1 MPLLKT
7 PCSFRAVYVQLE
19 TQKDRGVNRV
29 KLCVNSVTDWV
40 ADTGKMWRDAEQALT
55 LMWLLSG
62 ISYGMCH
69 SPPGRPRLT
78 TCRSPEKE
86 TFTCWWEPGSTGG
99 LPTSYHLY
107 YRKESSLEVFECPDY
122 HKAGNNSCYFDKRHT
137 SIWIMYNITVVASN
151 ALGKAYS
158 ESVEIDVM
166 DIVRPHPPE
175 NVSVTFMQTTN
186 SPYFLVRWRPP
197 RNTDTRSG
205 WVTIKYE
212 VRTKIEMSRKEED
225 SNWESYSAG
234 KQLEFSIY
242 SPQPGTN
249 YAVQVRCKLDQGLWS
264 EWSPSAFIQI
274 PDNMSDTQN
283 VVMITAVTLTVVI
296 FLLTAGVLT
305 VKMKPVKHF
314 LLPPVPEPKISGLD
328 TQLLKS
334 GKSEEI
340 FSALITPGYPQI
352 AQSPD
357 RQVECLVISDCD
369 EEMDFDDKAHLE
381 NQKIENCLIDNAQ
394 KVSQNSIQITLNNSQ
409 DLNTTLSTVSN
420 QLSATSSV
428 LAEPQQLLHLYCNG
442 SRVKAQDQNTQISY
456 ESECE
461 NVNINPA
468 GLTGYVEVDKEKQD
482 QKPLVGED
490 YSMVSDI
497 ISGNIL
503 VLQDSIPAQGH
514 KEVKC
519 DKTSEAEES
528 GGVFEPL
535 GYLETLTTFSSGS

>member
-1 MPLLKT
+1 
-7 PCSFRAVYVQLE
+7 
-19 TQKDRGVNRV
+19 
-29 KLCVNSVTDWV
+29 
-40 ADTGKMWRDAEQALT
+40 MWRDAKQALA
-55 LMWLLSG
+55 LMLLLSWV
-62 ISYGMCH
+62 SH
-69 SPPGRPRLT
+69 SMSFSPAGRPRLT

-86 TFTCWWEPGSTGG
+86 TFTCWWKPGSTGG

-137 SIWIMYNITVVASN
+137 SIWIIYNITVVASN

-166 DIVRPHPPE
+166 DIVQPHPPE
-175 NVSVTFMQTTN
+175 NVNVTFTQNAN

-197 RNTDTRSG
+197 RDADTRSG

-212 VRTKIEMSRKEED
+212 VRLKIENSRDEED
-225 SNWESYSAG
+225 WESYSAG

-242 SPQPGTN
+242 SPQPGAN

-274 PDNMSDTQN
+274 PDNISDTQN
-283 VVMITAVTLTVVI
+283 AVMIISVTLTVII
-296 FLLTAGVLT
+296 FMLTAGVLT

-357 RQVECLVISDCD
+357 HQVEYLVVYDYD
-369 EEMDFDDKAHLE
+369 EEMDFNDKAHLE
-381 NQKIENCLIDNAQ
+381 NQKGENCLTDNAR
-394 KVSQNSIQITLNNSQ
+394 KVSQNSIQITLNSSQ
-409 DLNTTLSTVSN
+409 DLNTTLSEHVHAGTVSN
-420 QLSATSSV
+420 QLSGTSSV
-428 LAEPQQLLHLYCNG
+428 LGEPQQQLHLYCNG
-442 SRVKAQDQNTQISY
+442 TPVKAQDQNTHMSSGSQF
-456 ESECE
+456 EQGT
-461 NVNINPA
+461 INPA
-468 GLTGYVEVDKEKQD
+468 GLTGYVEVDKQKRD
-482 QKPLVGED
+482 QKPPVEED
-490 YSMVSDI
+490 YSMVSEV
-497 ISGNIL
+497 ISDNIL
-503 VLQDSIPAQGH
+503 VLQDSIPVQVH

-519 DKTSEAEES
+519 DKTSIKAEEM
-528 GGVFEPL
+528 GGGFEPL
-535 GYLETLTTFSSGS
+535 EYLETLTTFSSGS

>member
-1 MPLLKT
+1 
-7 PCSFRAVYVQLE
+7 
-19 TQKDRGVNRV
+19 
-29 KLCVNSVTDWV
+29 
-40 ADTGKMWRDAEQALT
+40 MWTDAEQALT

-62 ISYGMCH
+62 ISHSMCH
-69 SPPGRPRLT
+69 SPPGSPRLT
-78 TCRSPEKE
+78 NCRSPEKE

-137 SIWIMYNITVVASN
+137 SIWIIYNITVVASN
-151 ALGKAYS
+151 AVGKAYS

-166 DIVRPHPPE
+166 DIVQPHPPE
-175 NVSVTFMQTTN
+175 NVNVTFMHTTN

-197 RNTDTRSG
+197 RDADTRSG

-212 VRTKIEMSRKEED
+212 VRLKIENGEEED
-225 SNWESYSAG
+225 SSWESYNAG

-242 SPQPGTN
+242 SPQPGAK

-264 EWSPSAFIQI
+264 EWSLSAFIQI
-274 PDNMSDTQN
+274 PDNISETQN
-283 VVMITAVTLTVVI
+283 AVMITAVTITAI
-296 FLLTAGVLT
+296 CFLLTAGVLK

-314 LLPPVPEPKISGLD
+314 FLPPVPEPKISGLD

-357 RQVECLVISDCD
+357 RQVEYLVVSEYE
-369 EEMDFDDKAHLE
+369 EEMDFNDKAHLE
-381 NQKIENCLIDNAQ
+381 NQKKKNTLTDNAQ
-394 KVSQNSIQITLNNSQ
+394 KVSQNSIQITLNSSQ
-409 DLNTTLSTVSN
+409 DLNTTLSDVHVHAGTISN
-420 QLSATSSV
+420 QLG
-428 LAEPQQLLHLYCNG
+428 EPQQLLHLYCNG
-442 SRVKAQDQNTQISY
+442 SRVKAQDQNTQMSCD
-456 ESECE
+456 SKCE
-461 NVNINPA
+461 NININPA
-468 GLTGYVEVDKEKQD
+468 GLTGYVEVDEEKQD

-497 ISGNIL
+497 ISDNIL
-503 VLQDSIPAQGH
+503 VLQDSIPVQGH

-535 GYLETLTTFSSGS
+535 VYLETLTTFSSGSIL